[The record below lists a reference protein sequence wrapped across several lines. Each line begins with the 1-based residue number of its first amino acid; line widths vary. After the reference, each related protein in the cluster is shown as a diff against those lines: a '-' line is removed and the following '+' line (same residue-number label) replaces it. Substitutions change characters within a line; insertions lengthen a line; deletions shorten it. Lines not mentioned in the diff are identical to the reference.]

1 MKKRILSLQFRH
13 ETNAFCPRQADETA
27 FRNNRFLTGEAV
39 IADQMG
45 LGTETGALLEVFRG
59 RDDVQI
65 VPTVALYASPCGPVT
80 GDIYDFVA
88 ETLVRTIREQGPF
101 DAVFAD
107 VHGAMV
113 ADDHPDGEG
122 DLFAMIRRELG
133 WDIPLFAPLDLHANV
148 TGQMARCANVL
159 LPYNTYPH
167 IDIFETGRA
176 VAELLDK
183 TLAGQVQPKL
193 GYRRVAFQLPLFP
206 SADANIR
213 PLYELAAEM
222 EKRPGVLYARFTH
235 GFYPADIDEV
245 GMAALVITDGDE
257 ALADRLAAELAEA
270 METQIPK
277 LRQTYMPLDE
287 ALDRALIPG
296 SGPVV
301 IADASD
307 NPGAG
312 GLGDTTHILRRI
324 LERGITGA
332 AVATIL
338 DPAAAELC
346 EKAGVGETVEL
357 QLGGWSDPVYSGG
370 SLNVVAKVLQITDG
384 CYINQGPVQ
393 HGVTSNHGKTA
404 LVEIAGNRVL
414 ISSIPRQVFDP
425 EIFRKHA
432 IAPET
437 ENLLVVKSTIHYR
450 AAFGQF
456 ARELIPVVVPGYA
469 APTPE
474 GYIYK
479 NWKGYVC

>member
-1 MKKRILSLQFRH
+1 M
-13 ETNAFCPRQADETA
+13 
-27 FRNNRFLTGEAV
+27 
-39 IADQMG
+39 
-45 LGTETGALLEVFRG
+45 
-59 RDDVQI
+59 
-65 VPTVALYASPCGPVT
+65 
-80 GDIYDFVA
+80 
-88 ETLVRTIREQGPF
+88 
-101 DAVFAD
+101 
-107 VHGAMV
+107 
-113 ADDHPDGEG
+113 
-122 DLFAMIRRELG
+122 
-133 WDIPLFAPLDLHANV
+133 
-148 TGQMARCANVL
+148 
-159 LPYNTYPH
+159 
-167 IDIFETGRA
+167 
-176 VAELLDK
+176 
-183 TLAGQVQPKL
+183 
-193 GYRRVAFQLPLFP
+193 
-206 SADANIR
+206 
-213 PLYELAAEM
+213 
-222 EKRPGVLYARFTH
+222 
-235 GFYPADIDEV
+235 

-270 METQIPK
+270 METRIPK

-370 SLNVVAKVLQITDG
+370 PLNVVAKVLQITDG
-384 CYINQGPVQ
+384 CYVNRGPVQ

>member
-1 MKKRILSLQFRH
+1 MKKRILTVQFRH

-39 IADQMG
+39 IANQMG
-45 LGTETGALLEVFRG
+45 IGTETGALLELFHG
-59 RDDVQI
+59 REDVEV

-80 GDIYDFVA
+80 EEVYGFVA
-88 ETLVRTIREQGPF
+88 ENVVGAIREKGPF

-113 ADDHPDGEG
+113 ADGHPDGEG
-122 DLFAMIRRELG
+122 DLFELIRRELG
-133 WDIPLFAPLDLHANV
+133 WEIPLFAPLDLHANV
-148 TGQMARCANVL
+148 TEKMARCANVL

-176 VAELLDK
+176 VAQLLDK
-183 TLAGQVQPKL
+183 TLAGKLQPKM
-193 GYRRVAFQLPLFP
+193 GYRRVAFRLPLFP
-206 SADANIR
+206 SEDANIR
-213 PLYELAAEM
+213 PLYDLAAEI
-222 EKRPGVLYARFTH
+222 ERRPGVIYARFTH
-235 GFYPADIDEV
+235 GFYPADIEEV
-245 GMAALVITDGDE
+245 GMAALVITDGDQT
-257 ALADRLAAELAEA
+257 LADSLAAELASAIEA
-270 METQIPK
+270 QIPR
-277 LRQTYMPLDE
+277 LRQTYIPLDD
-287 ALDRALIPG
+287 ALDRSLIYG
-296 SGPVV
+296 KGPVV

-357 QLGGWSDPVYSGG
+357 QLGGWSDPAYSGG
-370 SLNVVAKVLQITDG
+370 PLQVAAKVLRITDG
-384 CYINQGPVQ
+384 CYVNQGPVQ

-404 LVEIAGNRVL
+404 VVEIAGNAVL

-425 EIFRKHA
+425 EIFRKHG
-432 IAPET
+432 ITPET

-450 AAFGQF
+450 AAFGKF

-469 APTPE
+469 SPLPE
-474 GYIYK
+474 GYAYK
-479 NWKGYVC
+479 NWKC